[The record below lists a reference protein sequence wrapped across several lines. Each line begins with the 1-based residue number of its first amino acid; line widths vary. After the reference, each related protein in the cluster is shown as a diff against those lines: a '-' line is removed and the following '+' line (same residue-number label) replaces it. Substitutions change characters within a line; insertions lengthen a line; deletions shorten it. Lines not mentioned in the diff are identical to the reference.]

1 MNTEQKIEAI
11 LFYKNEPLTHK
22 ELAKILEV
30 DIDVVRNA
38 LNNLKAIYQNKGI
51 VLIET
56 SDTVAFGT
64 HPDLS
69 EMFEKMQKE
78 ELSREL
84 GRAGLETLSIILYK
98 GPVARREID
107 HIRGVNSGFIVRNLL
122 IRGLIERVDPSTTLG
137 AGRSF
142 SYRPTL
148 ALLKHLGVTSVKD
161 LPEYGTALQK
171 MNTFIATEEKDAN
184 E

>member
-22 ELAKILEV
+22 ELAKTLEV

-38 LNNLKAIYQNKGI
+38 LSNLKSSYTNKGI
-51 VLIET
+51 VLIEMNH
-56 SDTVAFGT
+56 TVAFGT
-64 HPDLS
+64 HPELS
-69 EMFEKMQKE
+69 EIIQKMQKE

-122 IRGLIERVDPSTTLG
+122 IRGLIERTESG
-137 AGRSF
+137 MGERSF
-142 SYRPTL
+142 SYKPTL
-148 ALLKHLGVTSVKD
+148 TLLKHLGVTSVKD
-161 LPEYGTALQK
+161 LPEYGIALQK
-171 MNTFIATEEKDAN
+171 MNTFIATEEKNAD

>member
-1 MNTEQKIEAI
+1 MTLESKIEAI

-22 ELAKILEV
+22 ELSKILEV
-30 DIDVVRNA
+30 DVDTVRNA
-38 LNNLKAIYQNKGI
+38 LNNLKKSYENKGI

-56 SDTVAFGT
+56 SDSVALGT
-64 HPDLS
+64 HPELS
-69 EMFEKMQKE
+69 SMFEKMQKE
-78 ELSREL
+78 ELSKEF

-122 IRGLIERVDPSTTLG
+122 IRGLIERTESG
-137 AGRSF
+137 MGERSF

-161 LPEYGTALQK
+161 LPEYGVALQK
-171 MNTFIATEEKDAN
+171 MNTFIATEEKDVN

>member
-1 MNTEQKIEAI
+1 MNNEQKIEAI

-38 LNNLKAIYQNKGI
+38 LSNLKSGYQNKGI

-56 SDTVAFGT
+56 SDAVAFGT

-69 EMFEKMQKE
+69 EMFEKMQKD
-78 ELSREL
+78 ELSKEL

-122 IRGLIERVDPSTTLG
+122 IRGLIEKVDPSTELG

-142 SYRPTL
+142 IYRPTL
-148 ALLKHLGVTSVKD
+148 ALFKHLGITKISE
-161 LPEYGTALQK
+161 LPEYGVALKK
-171 MNTFIATEEKDAN
+171 METFIKTEEQNVN